1 MGAFVNDADEFFAFC
16 KENDVRFVDFRFTD
30 LSGRW
35 RHHAY
40 DMSAIDAARLE
51 EGIPFDASSFP
62 GWQPNFHS
70 DLLLMADIGT
80 AFMDPLTDAPTV
92 IVICDV
98 WDIYKDQPYE
108 KCPRSIGK
116 AAMEHFQAES
126 HGDIAYFGTEKEF
139 FIFENVL
146 IEDDYYHAMFQVDSY
161 EGEWNDKTEY
171 PLGNTAHRP
180 GTKGG
185 YMQVQPV
192 DSLNDLRA
200 EMLTT
205 LRQVGL
211 DAFHHHH
218 EVGQAQ
224 VEIGVKHDTLVG
236 AGDIV
241 QIYKYIVKG
250 VAERH
255 GKTATFM
262 PKPLFDDNG
271 SGMHIHQSLW
281 LDGKNLFY
289 DPDSYGQ
296 ISDTARYYMAGIF
309 AHAATVAAFTNASAN
324 SYKRLTPGYEAPTIL
339 TYSAQN
345 RSASI
350 RIPYAAHEDEV
361 RLEIRFPDSSGNP
374 YLGLTALLLAGLDGI
389 NNKREP
395 LGPHDEDLF
404 ELSPDEIEERGL
416 PELPDSLK
424 ESLQSLKHNHE
435 FLSPVMSEE
444 FISTYRSLKMETQVL
459 PDQARPTPFE
469 FLTTY
474 SA

>member
-1 MGAFVNDADEFFAFC
+1 MGAFVNDLDGFFGFC
-16 KENDVRFVDFRFTD
+16 DENDVLFVDFLFTD
-30 LSGRW
+30 LSGVL
-35 RHHAY
+35 RHLTY
-40 DMSAIDAARLE
+40 DMGAVDAEKLA

-70 DLLLMADIGT
+70 DLLLKADVGT
-80 AFMDPLTDAPTV
+80 AFLDPFAQHATV
-92 IVICDV
+92 NVICDI

-116 AAMEHFQAES
+116 AAMAHFQDES

-139 FIFENVL
+139 FIFESVL
-146 IEDDYYHAMFQVDSY
+146 IEDDYYHSMYQVDSV

-171 PLGNTAHRP
+171 PKGNAGHRP

-185 YMQVQPV
+185 YMQVPPV
-192 DSLNDLRA
+192 DSLNEIRA

-205 LRQVGL
+205 LKQVGL
-211 DAFHHHH
+211 DVFHHHH

-241 QIYKYIVKG
+241 QIYKYVVKS

-255 GKTATFM
+255 GKSATFM

-281 LDGKNLFY
+281 KDGKNLFY
-289 DPDSYGQ
+289 EEGSYGQ
-296 ISDTARYYMAGIF
+296 ISDTARYYMGGIF

-339 TYSAQN
+339 TYAAQN

-350 RIPYAAHEDEV
+350 RIPYAAHEEQV
-361 RLEIRFPDSSGNP
+361 RLEARFPDPSGNS
-374 YLGLTALLLAGLDGI
+374 YLTLTALLLAGLDGI
-389 NNKREP
+389 NNQIEP
-395 LGPHDEDLF
+395 IGPHDEDLF
-404 ELSPDEIEERGL
+404 ELSPDEIEDREL

-424 ESLQSLKHNHE
+424 ESLHALKHNNE
-435 FLSPVMSEE
+435 FLRAVMSEE
-444 FISTYRSLKMETQVL
+444 FISTYRKLKLESQVL

-474 SA
+474 SC